1 MKIAYATPTS
11 TPLSVESPLK
21 VTKIKS
27 SQAFMEGPEGDS
39 FLLTKEVIKEQRRGC
54 NDFKRISRYLGECK
68 QPDSPYAYFVCFCG
82 FLCILIA
89 IGCSYSYGLLFPVLL
104 HEFKEGK
111 AKTAWVGSLAYA
123 CGSLFGPVVGL
134 LCDRF
139 NHRTVGIAGGIISTM
154 ALLATSQ
161 APNLTLMYFTFGVA
175 FGFGNCCIFFVVLTI
190 MPKYFIKRRSLAT
203 GLVLMGCGGGLIVM
217 SPIIQA
223 LLTVSSWRITFIA
236 MAGMLFVTCILS
248 CSFDSKIGDNDKDS
262 TDQDKQP
269 NKLCPTLDFSYLRNK
284 QFVIHLIGSITCFC
298 GITVPLVHMAE
309 YCQERGID
317 ANRASMMYFWNGIV
331 TVILRALTGSVCD
344 RNKLYPRLIMQVA
357 VFVAGATTILTTLTQ
372 SYTELLTCFV
382 AYAVADGAIVTS
394 MNILALAALSPKQR
408 SQGFGFFHFCIAF
421 ALAVGPP
428 FGGFL
433 ADFSGSYSLTF
444 YVAGAFHVLAGCIL
458 LLSHCVS
465 SPNVAQEHSKQL
477 SPHEQCLIV
486 DVVTVL

>member
-1 MKIAYATPTS
+1 MD
-11 TPLSVESPLK
+11 
-21 VTKIKS
+21 
-27 SQAFMEGPEGDS
+27 GPEDNS
-39 FLLTKEVIKEQRRGC
+39 LFLPKENTKKHMRGC
-54 NDFKRISRYLGECK
+54 NDFKRISRYLEGCK
-68 QPDSPYAYFVCFCG
+68 KPDNPYAYFVCFCG

-89 IGCSYSYGLLFPVLL
+89 VGCSYSYGILFPVLL

-139 NHRTVGIAGGIISTM
+139 NHRTVGIVGGIISTA

-161 APNLTLMYFTFGVA
+161 APNLTLMYFTFGVG

-190 MPKYFIKRRSLAT
+190 VPRYFIKRRSLAT

-236 MAGMLFVTCILS
+236 MAGMLCVSCILS
-248 CSFDSKIGDNDKDS
+248 CTFDSKIGDNDKEG
-262 TDQDKQP
+262 TDQDKRP
-269 NKLCPTLDFSYLRNK
+269 TKLCSTLDFSYLRNK
-284 QFVIHLIGSITCFC
+284 QFVIYLIGSTTCFC

-331 TVILRALTGSVCD
+331 TVSLRALTGFVCD

-357 VFVAGATTILTTLTQ
+357 VFIAGATAALTTLTK
-372 SYTELLTCFV
+372 SYNQLLACFV
-382 AYAVADGAIVTS
+382 AYAVADGAIVSS
-394 MNILALAALSPKQR
+394 MNILALGTLSTKQR
-408 SQGFGFFHFCIAF
+408 SQGFGFFHFCIAI

-433 ADFSGSYSLTF
+433 ADLSGSYSLTF
-444 YVAGAFHVLAGCIL
+444 YVTGAFHILAGCIL
-458 LLSHCVS
+458 FLSCYVT
-465 SPNVAQEHSKQL
+465 SPNVAQENSKKL
-477 SPHEQCLIV
+477 SRQEQFLIV

>member
-1 MKIAYATPTS
+1 MGKVWHKTYQGFLSGDSACALRDRCFLFVVFFF
-11 TPLSVESPLK
+11 LSVLP
-21 VTKIKS
+21 
-27 SQAFMEGPEGDS
+27 
-39 FLLTKEVIKEQRRGC
+39 
-54 NDFKRISRYLGECK
+54 
-68 QPDSPYAYFVCFCG
+68 
-82 FLCILIA
+82 
-89 IGCSYSYGLLFPVLL
+89 
-104 HEFKEGK
+104 
-111 AKTAWVGSLAYA
+111 AWVGSLAYA

-262 TDQDKQP
+262 TDQDKKP

-298 GITVPLVHMAE
+298 GITVPLVHMVSWCE
-309 YCQERGID
+309 T
-317 ANRASMMYFWNGIV
+317 W
-331 TVILRALTGSVCD
+331 
-344 RNKLYPRLIMQVA
+344 
-357 VFVAGATTILTTLTQ
+357 
-372 SYTELLTCFV
+372 
-382 AYAVADGAIVTS
+382 
-394 MNILALAALSPKQR
+394 
-408 SQGFGFFHFCIAF
+408 
-421 ALAVGPP
+421 
-428 FGGFL
+428 
-433 ADFSGSYSLTF
+433 SGSFTRP
-444 YVAGAFHVLAGCIL
+444 GERWWC
-458 LLSHCVS
+458 
-465 SPNVAQEHSKQL
+465 KWRW
-477 SPHEQCLIV
+477 
-486 DVVTVL
+486 